1 MNNYNCC
8 FQQFEWIGNINNYL
22 LNTILWWET
31 CPMVNICMC
40 YIIRRH
46 IIKSCL
52 IFLIIAK
59 KYQSFV
65 SHNYTII
72 GLEGDVWERR
82 KQCFRLQHYIDKKWA
97 HITLFSTYHFTPIK
111 RTLLWRS
118 ILCHLP
124 NFSITK

>member
-1 MNNYNCC
+1 MMRNLSNGKYLYVLYNKTASDC
-8 FQQFEWIGNINNYL
+8 
-22 LNTILWWET
+22 
-31 CPMVNICMC
+31 
-40 YIIRRH
+40 

-82 KQCFRLQHYIDKKWA
+82 KQCFRLQHYIDKK
-97 HITLFSTYHFTPIK
+97 
-111 RTLLWRS
+111 
-118 ILCHLP
+118 
-124 NFSITK
+124 